1 MGIVVVGLS
10 REIALKENRS
20 SFASH
25 CQVMQGIRVTKSPRD
40 EAHARYL
47 IPRHPV
53 CTGTELHTCIQSV
66 THTHVMPYAHG

>member
-25 CQVMQGIRVTKSPRD
+25 CQVMQGIRVQGMKHTLDTLFRVTLYAQVPS
-40 EAHARYL
+40 
-47 IPRHPV
+47 
-53 CTGTELHTCIQSV
+53 CTRVYSLLRTRT
-66 THTHVMPYAHG
+66 